1 MIVGLVLAGGQA
13 TRMGGGD
20 KCLLPLGGA
29 TVLDVLLTRLAP
41 QVERVALSANGD
53 PVRFARFGLPVL
65 SDDVREAG
73 PLAGVAAGLA
83 WAAGLGANALL
94 TVPGDT
100 PFIPLDL
107 LNALCPAPAWAESGG
122 TLHPLVALWPGA
134 LHERLA
140 AWLNAGGSR
149 RVRDFGVAAGMR
161 TVRFAAEEAFF
172 NINTSGDLAAAQG
185 RVSALPPI

>member
-20 KCLLPLGGA
+20 KCLLAIGGV
-29 TVLDVLLTRLAP
+29 TVLDLLLARLAP
-41 QVERVALSANGD
+41 QVSHIALSANGD
-53 PVRFARFGLPVL
+53 PARFAQFGLPVL
-65 SDDVREAG
+65 GDEIRQAG
-73 PLAGVAAGLA
+73 PLAGLAAGLA
-83 WAAGLGANALL
+83 WAAAQGANALL

-100 PFIPLDL
+100 PFIPAGLVR
-107 LNALCPAPAWAESGG
+107 ALCPAPAWAESDGA
-122 TLHPLVALWPGA
+122 LHPLVALWPSA

-140 AWLNAGGSR
+140 AWLHGGGSR

-161 TVRFAAEEAFF
+161 AVRFADGEGFF
-172 NINTSGDLAAAQG
+172 NINTPADLAAAQV